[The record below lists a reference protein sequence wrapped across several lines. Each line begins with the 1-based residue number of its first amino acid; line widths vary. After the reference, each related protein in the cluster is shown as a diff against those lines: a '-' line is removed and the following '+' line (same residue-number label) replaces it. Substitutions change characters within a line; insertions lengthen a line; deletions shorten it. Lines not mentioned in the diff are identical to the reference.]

1 MSPDVC
7 PMTPKKILRR
17 PIPESTS
24 DWGQG
29 LPPLLRRLYAAR
41 GVRSDAELAY
51 TLKHLASP
59 MDLRGIERAVEL
71 LAVAIAE
78 DQRVLILGDFDADG
92 ATSTAVAV
100 LGLSM
105 LGLRQVDYRVPSR
118 FADGYGLTASIIDR
132 LRDEGPLPDL
142 LVTVDNG
149 IAAHE
154 GVNAARAL
162 DIRVLVTDH
171 HLAGDTLPDADAI
184 VNPNQPGCPFLSK
197 NAAGVGVMFYVLTAL
212 RKHLRDLGRLPDP
225 EPNLGTLLDLVALGT
240 VADVVP
246 LDHNNRIFV
255 EQGLRRIRQGQA
267 RPGIL
272 ALLEVAGR
280 DHRDIGATDLGF
292 VVGPRLNA
300 AGRLD
305 DMSIG
310 IACLLAENP
319 DEAVRLARELDTF
332 NRERRSIER
341 DMKAQ
346 AQDLLASMS
355 LDLEGLPWGLTL
367 FDPDWHQGVIGILAA
382 RIREQTHRPTIAFAP
397 DEGGELIKGSA
408 RSIPGLHI
416 RDALAVVDS
425 RHPGL
430 LKKYGGHAMAAGMT
444 LAASDLGRFS
454 DAFDQAVRDGVREED
469 LQAAVTTDGPLSA
482 SELSLDTAALL
493 KRAGPWGQH
502 FPEPLF
508 DGEFRVVSQR
518 IVGENHLKLV
528 LQNPDGQGLIDGIAF
543 NTGPE
548 VPDYTR
554 SGARVVYKPDANTFR
569 GRTNLQLLVDYLEPL
584 T

>member
-1 MSPDVC
+1 
-7 PMTPKKILRR
+7 MTPKKILRR
-17 PIPESTS
+17 PSPDTTP
-24 DWGQG
+24 DWGQN

-41 GVRSDAELAY
+41 GVTSDDQLTY

-59 MDLRGIERAVEL
+59 MDLRGVDRAVAL
-71 LAVAIAE
+71 LAEAITSQ
-78 DQRVLILGDFDADG
+78 QRVLVLGDFDADG
-92 ATSTAVAV
+92 ATSTAVA
-100 LGLSM
+100 M
-105 LGLRQVDYRVPSR
+105 LGLGMLGLNDIDFRVPSR
-118 FADGYGLTASIIDR
+118 FSDGYGLTPGIIHR
-132 LRDEGPLPDL
+132 LRDEGALPDL

-149 IAAHE
+149 ISAVE
-154 GVNAARAL
+154 GVRAAREL
-162 DIRVLVTDH
+162 GIRVVVTDH
-171 HLAGDTLPDADAI
+171 HLAGETLPEADAI

-212 RKHLRDLGRLPDP
+212 RKHLREQGLLPEP
-225 EPNLGTLLDLVALGT
+225 QPNLGNLLDLVALGT

-255 EQGLRRIRQGQA
+255 EQGLRRIRQGEA

-280 DHRDIGATDLGF
+280 DHTEISSTDLGF

-305 DMSIG
+305 DMSVG
-310 IACLLAENP
+310 IACLLADSR
-319 DEAVRLARELDTF
+319 DEAQRLARELDTF
-332 NRERRSIER
+332 NRERRTIEK
-341 DMKAQ
+341 DMKTQ

-355 LDLEGLPWGLTL
+355 LDIEGLPWGLAL
-367 FDPDWHQGVIGILAA
+367 FDTDWHQGVIGILAA

-397 DEGGELIKGSA
+397 DDNGEDIKGSA

-416 RDALAVVDS
+416 RDVLAVVDA
-425 RHPGL
+425 RHPGMM
-430 LKKYGGHAMAAGMT
+430 KKFGGHAMAAGMT
-444 LAASDLGRFS
+444 LSRGDLDAFS
-454 DAFDQAVRDGVREED
+454 DAFDRAVRDTLRAED
-469 LQAAVTTDGPLSA
+469 LEAAITTDGPLSPD
-482 SELSLDTAALL
+482 ELHLETATLL

-508 DGEFRVVSQR
+508 DGNFRVVSQR

-528 LQNPDGQGLIDGIAF
+528 LQPEEGGAIIDGIAF

-554 SGARVVYKPDANTFR
+554 TGARVVYKPDANTFR

-584 T
+584 G

>member
-1 MSPDVC
+1 MA
-7 PMTPKKILRR
+7 PKKILRR
-17 PIPESTS
+17 PQPEIVP
-24 DWGQG
+24 DWGQN

-41 GVRSDAELAY
+41 GVTSDEQLSY
-51 TLKHLASP
+51 TLRHLASP
-59 MDLRGIERAVEL
+59 LSLRGIDRAVEL
-71 LAVAIAE
+71 LSEAIQQQ
-78 DQRVLILGDFDADG
+78 QRVLVLGDFDADG
-92 ATSTAVAV
+92 ATSTAVAM

-105 LGLRQVDYRVPSR
+105 LGLQSIDFRVPSR
-118 FADGYGLTASIIDR
+118 FADGYGLTPGIIER
-132 LRDEGPLPDL
+132 LRDEGELPDL
-142 LVTVDNG
+142 MVTVDNG
-149 IAAHE
+149 ISAVE
-154 GVNAARAL
+154 GVRAAKEL
-162 DIRVLVTDH
+162 GVKVVVTDH
-171 HLAGDTLPDADAI
+171 HLAGDELPDADAI

-212 RKHLRDLGRLPDP
+212 RKRLRESNQLPDP
-225 EPNLGTLLDLVALGT
+225 EPNLGSLLDLVALGT
-240 VADVVP
+240 VADVVA

-255 EQGLRRIRQGQA
+255 EQGLRRIRQGEA

-280 DHRDIGATDLGF
+280 DHTAISSTDLGF

-310 IACLLAENP
+310 IACLLADSQ
-319 DEAVRLARELDTF
+319 DEARRLARELDTF
-332 NRERRSIER
+332 NRERRTIEK

-355 LDLEGLPWGLTL
+355 LDLEGLPWGLAL

-397 DEGGELIKGSA
+397 DDNGEDIKGSA

-416 RDALAVVDS
+416 RDVLAVVDS
-425 RHPGL
+425 RHPGM
-430 LKKYGGHAMAAGMT
+430 LKKFGGHAMAAGMT
-444 LAASDLGRFS
+444 LARGDLDTFCE
-454 DAFDQAVRDGVREED
+454 AFDKAVRDTLKPED
-469 LQAAVTTDGPLSA
+469 LEAAIVTDGPLSNQ
-482 SELSLDTAALL
+482 ELCLDTASLL

-528 LQNPDGQGLIDGIAF
+528 LQPADGSGIVDGIAF

-548 VPDYTR
+548 VPDYTKT
-554 SGARVVYKPDANTFR
+554 GARVVYKPDANTFR

-584 T
+584 NS

>member
-1 MSPDVC
+1 
-7 PMTPKKILRR
+7 MTPKKILRR
-17 PIPESTS
+17 PGPSDS
-24 DWGQG
+24 QPDWGHN

-41 GVRSDAELAY
+41 GVTSDEQLSY

-59 MDLRGIERAVEL
+59 MELRGIDRAVQL
-71 LAVAIAE
+71 LATAIIE
-78 DQRVLILGDFDADG
+78 KQSVMVLGDFDADG
-92 ATSTAVAV
+92 ATSTAVA
-100 LGLSM
+100 M
-105 LGLRQVDYRVPSR
+105 LGLGMLGLERVDFRVPSR
-118 FADGYGLTASIIDR
+118 FADGYGLTPGIIER
-132 LRDEGPLPDL
+132 LREEGALPDL

-149 IAAHE
+149 IAAVD
-154 GVNAARAL
+154 GVRAAKDL
-162 DIRVLVTDH
+162 GISVVVTDH
-171 HLAGDTLPDADAI
+171 HLAGEVLPDADAI

-197 NAAGVGVMFYVLTAL
+197 HAAGVGVMFYVLTAL
-212 RKHLRDLGRLPDP
+212 RKHLREVDKLPAP
-225 EPNLGTLLDLVALGT
+225 EPNLGSLLDLVALGT

-255 EQGLRRIRQGQA
+255 EQGLRRIRQGEA

-280 DHRDIGATDLGF
+280 DHREISSTDLGF

-305 DMSIG
+305 DMSVG
-310 IACLLAENP
+310 IACLLADSR
-319 DEAVRLARELDTF
+319 DEALRLARELDTF
-332 NRERRSIER
+332 NRERRTIEK

-355 LDLEGLPWGLTL
+355 LDLEGLPWGLAL
-367 FDPDWHQGVIGILAA
+367 FDTDWHQGVIGILAA

-397 DEGGELIKGSA
+397 DENGIDIKGSA

-416 RDALAVVDS
+416 RDVLAVVDA
-425 RHPGL
+425 RHPGMM
-430 LKKYGGHAMAAGMT
+430 KKYGGHAMAAGMT
-444 LAASDLGRFS
+444 LLRDDL
-454 DAFDQAVRDGVREED
+454 DAFSEAFDRAVRDTLRAED
-469 LQAAVTTDGPLSA
+469 LEAAITTDGPLNPD
-482 SELSLDTAALL
+482 ELHLDTATLL

-508 DGEFRVVSQR
+508 DGNFRVVSQR

-528 LQNPDGQGLIDGIAF
+528 LQPEDGGGIIDGIAF

-554 SGARVVYKPDANTFR
+554 TGARLVYKPDANTFR
-569 GRTNLQLLVDYLEPL
+569 GRTNLQLLIDYLEPL
-584 T
+584 A

>member
-1 MSPDVC
+1 
-7 PMTPKKILRR
+7 MTPKKILRR
-17 PIPESTS
+17 PSPDTTP
-24 DWGQG
+24 DWGQN

-41 GVRSDAELAY
+41 GVTSDDQLTY

-59 MDLRGIERAVEL
+59 MDLRGVDRAVAL
-71 LAVAIAE
+71 LAEAITSQ
-78 DQRVLILGDFDADG
+78 QRVLVLGDFDADG
-92 ATSTAVAV
+92 ATSTAVA
-100 LGLSM
+100 M
-105 LGLRQVDYRVPSR
+105 LGLGMLGLNNIDFRVPSR
-118 FADGYGLTASIIDR
+118 FSDGYGLTPGIIHR
-132 LRDEGPLPDL
+132 LRDEGALPDL

-149 IAAHE
+149 ISAVE
-154 GVNAARAL
+154 GVRAAREL
-162 DIRVLVTDH
+162 GIRVVVTDH
-171 HLAGDTLPDADAI
+171 HLAGETLPEADAI

-212 RKHLRDLGRLPDP
+212 RKHLREQGLLPEP
-225 EPNLGTLLDLVALGT
+225 QPNLGNLLDLVALGT

-255 EQGLRRIRQGQA
+255 EQGLRRIRQGEA

-280 DHRDIGATDLGF
+280 DHSEITSTDLGF

-305 DMSIG
+305 DMSVG
-310 IACLLAENP
+310 IACLLTDSR
-319 DEAVRLARELDTF
+319 DEAQRLARELDTF
-332 NRERRSIER
+332 NRERRTIEK
-341 DMKAQ
+341 DMKTQ

-355 LDLEGLPWGLTL
+355 LDIEGLPWGLAL
-367 FDPDWHQGVIGILAA
+367 FDTDWHQGVIGILAA

-397 DEGGELIKGSA
+397 DDNGEDIKGSA

-416 RDALAVVDS
+416 RDVLAVVDA
-425 RHPGL
+425 RHPGMM
-430 LKKYGGHAMAAGMT
+430 KKFGGHAMAAGMT
-444 LAASDLGRFS
+444 LSRGDLDAFS
-454 DAFDQAVRDGVREED
+454 DAFDRAVRDTLRAED
-469 LQAAVTTDGPLSA
+469 LEAAITTDGPLSPD
-482 SELSLDTAALL
+482 ELHLETATLL

-508 DGEFRVVSQR
+508 DGNFRVVSQR

-528 LQNPDGQGLIDGIAF
+528 LQPEEGGAIIDGIAF

-554 SGARVVYKPDANTFR
+554 TGARVVYKPDANTFR

-584 T
+584 A

>member
-1 MSPDVC
+1 
-7 PMTPKKILRR
+7 MTPKKILRR
-17 PIPESTS
+17 PQPS
-24 DWGQG
+24 DVTGWGQN
-29 LPPLLRRLYAAR
+29 LPPILRRLYAAR
-41 GVRSDAELAY
+41 GVHSDDQLQY

-59 MDLRGIERAVEL
+59 MQLRGIDRAVEL
-71 LAVAIAE
+71 LAEAIAQK
-78 DQRVLILGDFDADG
+78 QRVMVLGDFDADG
-92 ATSTAVAV
+92 ATSTAVAM

-105 LGLRQVDYRVPSR
+105 LGVAAIDFRVPSR
-118 FADGYGLTASIIDR
+118 FSDGYGLTPGIIHR
-132 LRDEGPLPDL
+132 LQEEGDLPDL

-149 IAAHE
+149 ISAVD
-154 GVNAARAL
+154 GVHVAREL
-162 DIRVLVTDH
+162 GIKVVITDH
-171 HLAGDTLPDADAI
+171 HLAGDELPDADAI

-212 RKHLRDLGRLPDP
+212 RKYLRDNNLLPDP
-225 EPNLGTLLDLVALGT
+225 EPNLGNLLDLVALGT

-255 EQGLRRIRQGQA
+255 EQGIRRIRKGEA

-280 DHRDIGATDLGF
+280 DYTEISATDLGF

-310 IACLLAENP
+310 IACLLADSR
-319 DEAVRLARELDTF
+319 DEALRLARELDNF
-332 NRERRSIER
+332 NRERRSIEK
-341 DMKAQ
+341 DMKTQ

-355 LDLEGLPWGLTL
+355 LDVEGLPWGLAL
-367 FDPDWHQGVIGILAA
+367 FDQDWHQGVIGILAA

-397 DEGGELIKGSA
+397 DDDGEHLKGSA

-416 RDALAVVDS
+416 RDALAVVDAKN
-425 RHPGL
+425 PGL
-430 LKKYGGHAMAAGMT
+430 MKKYGGHAMAAGMT
-444 LAASDLGRFS
+444 IARDDLERFS
-454 DAFDQAVRDGVREED
+454 NAFDQAVRDTLKPED
-469 LQAAVTTDGPLSA
+469 LEAAITTDGPLTPD
-482 SELSLDTAALL
+482 ELNLDTAYLL

-502 FPEPLF
+502 FPEPVF

-528 LQNPDGQGLIDGIAF
+528 LQPVEGGGIIDGIAF

-548 VPDYTR
+548 VPDFTR

-584 T
+584 G